1 MQSVVH
7 LYIQSQRFK
16 VQLILQETG
25 GIMATAVTHSAIRA
39 SRVLIASSN
48 EAFRR
53 QWIESPEY
61 SAADMEE
68 AAGGADALAKLE
80 SANWG
85 EVLLDRRLHDLDVN
99 EVLQIIQARH
109 PSLLVRLVDSD
120 GRANFHTEVR
130 GDACAHALEGAA
142 QPALADRF
150 ELVEPLADLSGS
162 AQDVIPDEDDSFASF
177 ETTIESTV
185 PERPLRV
192 APLPGMM
199 GDGPGLEEIYRLAR
213 LVGPR
218 QTTVL
223 ITGETGTGKELVARG
238 IHQISSRSKN
248 PFVVV
253 NCAAIPEQLLEA
265 ELFGHARGAFTGAVQ
280 SRLGRIHVAQGGTLF
295 LDEVGELPL
304 SMQAKL
310 LRFLQDG
317 EVQRL
322 GSSDVFRVD
331 VRVISAT
338 NVNLLRSVQEKLFRQ
353 DLYYRLAVFPLD
365 LPPLRQRREDIVP
378 LAEHFLDALTAQAGV
393 PAKNLS
399 LAAASALSQYAWP
412 GNVRE
417 LQHAIERAFI
427 LASDERVL
435 RASHFHVFESL
446 PPLIEI

>member
-1 MQSVVH
+1 MPTA
-7 LYIQSQRFK
+7 
-16 VQLILQETG
+16 ETRP
-25 GIMATAVTHSAIRA
+25 AIRN

-48 EAFRR
+48 ESFRR
-53 QWIESPEY
+53 LWFGKPEY
-61 SAADMEE
+61 ETAELEE
-68 AAGGADALAKLE
+68 ASGGADALAKLE
-80 SANWG
+80 SESWA
-85 EVLLDRRLHDLDVN
+85 EVLLDRHLHDLDAD
-99 EVLQIIQARH
+99 EVLQIIRGRH
-109 PSLLVRLVDSD
+109 PDIVVRLVDSD
-120 GRANFHTEVR
+120 LESPPTAGASETLFLTPPVPRASAPDLGE
-130 GDACAHALEGAA
+130 D
-142 QPALADRF
+142 
-150 ELVEPLADLSGS
+150 EPLLDGAISVTDRKRFADKKNT
-162 AQDVIPDEDDSFASF
+162 AVE
-177 ETTIESTV
+177 
-185 PERPLRV
+185 
-192 APLPGMM
+192 PLPGMM
-199 GDGPGLEEIYRLAR
+199 GDGPGLEQIYRQAR
-213 LVGPR
+213 LVSPR

-238 IHQISSRSKN
+238 IHQISPRARS

-338 NVNLLRSVQEKLFRQ
+338 NIDLLRSVHQKLFRQ
-353 DLYYRLAVFPLD
+353 DLYYRLAVFPIE
-365 LPPLRQRREDIVP
+365 LPSLRQRREDILP
-378 LAEHFLDALTAQAGV
+378 LAAHFLERLCEQAEY
-393 PAKNLS
+393 PSKEIS
-399 LAAASALSQYAWP
+399 PAAAAVLWQYAWP

-427 LASDERVL
+427 LAGDDRQL
-435 RASHFHVFESL
+435 RPAHFNLSESAF
-446 PPLIEI
+446 

>member
-1 MQSVVH
+1 
-7 LYIQSQRFK
+7 
-16 VQLILQETG
+16 
-25 GIMATAVTHSAIRA
+25 MATAGTQSAIRN
-39 SRVLIASSN
+39 SRVLVASSN
-48 EAFRR
+48 ESFRR
-53 QWIESPEY
+53 LWAGKPGYETAE
-61 SAADMEE
+61 MEE

-80 SANWG
+80 SENWG
-85 EVLLDRRLHDLDVN
+85 EVLLDRHLHDLDAD
-99 EVLQIIQARH
+99 EVLQLIHARH
-109 PSLLVRLVDSD
+109 PHLLVRVVDSEPAAGQVPD
-120 GRANFHTEVR
+120 SGGMARIAPAIPFIAEPEFVRDKSLRGAPAFPPDLDREV
-130 GDACAHALEGAA
+130 EKIPP
-142 QPALADRF
+142 PAL
-150 ELVEPLADLSGS
+150 
-162 AQDVIPDEDDSFASF
+162 
-177 ETTIESTV
+177 
-185 PERPLRV
+185 
-192 APLPGMM
+192 PLPGMM
-199 GDGPGLEEIYRLAR
+199 GDGPGLEQIYRLAR

-238 IHQISSRSKN
+238 IHQISPRAKS

-338 NVNLLRSVQEKLFRQ
+338 NIDLLRSVHEKQFRQ
-353 DLYYRLAVFPLD
+353 DLYYRLAVFPIE

-378 LAEHFLDALTAQAGV
+378 LATHFLDRLCEQTEY
-393 PAKNLS
+393 PPKEIS
-399 LAAASALSQYAWP
+399 PSAIAHLRQYSWP

-417 LQHAIERAFI
+417 LEHAIERAFI
-427 LASDERVL
+427 LAGDDPQL
-435 RASHFHVFESL
+435 RPAHFNLTE
-446 PPLIEI
+446 PPSSVREI

>member
-1 MQSVVH
+1 
-7 LYIQSQRFK
+7 
-16 VQLILQETG
+16 
-25 GIMATAVTHSAIRA
+25 
-39 SRVLIASSN
+39 
-48 EAFRR
+48 
-53 QWIESPEY
+53 
-61 SAADMEE
+61 MEE

-80 SANWG
+80 SENWG
-85 EVLLDRRLHDLDVN
+85 EVLLDRHLHDLDAD
-99 EVLQIIQARH
+99 EVLQLIRARH
-109 PSLLVRLVDSD
+109 PHLLVRVVDSKPAAAQD
-120 GRANFHTEVR
+120 PDSGEASSIAAANAFAAEPESVR
-130 GDACAHALEGAA
+130 GELLCGPAA
-142 QPALADRF
+142 VLSQDRKK
-150 ELVEPLADLSGS
+150 EVAK
-162 AQDVIPDEDDSFASF
+162 
-177 ETTIESTV
+177 TTPPIE
-185 PERPLRV
+185 
-192 APLPGMM
+192 PLPGMM
-199 GDGPGLEEIYRLAR
+199 GNGPGLEQIYRLAR
-213 LVGPR
+213 LVSPR

-238 IHQISSRSKN
+238 IHQISPRAKS

-338 NVNLLRSVQEKLFRQ
+338 NIDLLRSVHEKQFRQ
-353 DLYYRLAVFPLD
+353 DLYYRLAVFPIE

-378 LAEHFLDALTAQAGV
+378 LAAHFLERLCEQTEY
-393 PAKNLS
+393 PAKEIS
-399 LAAASALSQYAWP
+399 PSAVAYLRQYSWP

-417 LQHAIERAFI
+417 LEHAIERAFI
-427 LASDERVL
+427 LAGDDRQL
-435 RASHFHVFESL
+435 RPAHFNLSEAVSSVR
-446 PPLIEI
+446 EI

>member
-1 MQSVVH
+1 
-7 LYIQSQRFK
+7 
-16 VQLILQETG
+16 
-25 GIMATAVTHSAIRA
+25 MATAETNLGTRN
-39 SRVLIASSN
+39 SRVLVASSN
-48 EAFRR
+48 ESFRKL
-53 QWIESPEY
+53 WVGKAEY
-61 SAADMEE
+61 ETADMEV

-80 SANWG
+80 SENWG
-85 EVLLDRRLHDLDVN
+85 EVLLDRHLHDLDVN
-99 EVLQIIQARH
+99 EVLQIIRGRH
-109 PSLLVRLVDSD
+109 PHLLVRVVDSD
-120 GRANFHTEVR
+120 LAASEIGEAVQEEARILAPVASPGEPDRGRDEPY
-130 GDACAHALEGAA
+130 GDAVETAEERKRGLGK
-142 QPALADRF
+142 PALR
-150 ELVEPLADLSGS
+150 VE
-162 AQDVIPDEDDSFASF
+162 
-177 ETTIESTV
+177 
-185 PERPLRV
+185 
-192 APLPGMM
+192 PLPGMM
-199 GDGPGLEEIYRLAR
+199 GDGPGLEQIYRLAR
-213 LVGPR
+213 LVSPR

-238 IHQISSRSKN
+238 IHQISPRAKC

-338 NVNLLRSVQEKLFRQ
+338 NIDLLRSVQQKLFRQ
-353 DLYYRLAVFPLD
+353 DLYYRLAVFPIE

-378 LAEHFLDALTAQAGV
+378 LAAHFLDSLSEQTEY
-393 PAKNLS
+393 PSKEIS
-399 LAAASALSQYAWP
+399 LAAVSILRQYSWP

-417 LQHAIERAFI
+417 LEHAIERAFI
-427 LASDERVL
+427 LAGDDRQL
-435 RASHFHVFESL
+435 RPSHFNLSETA
-446 PPLIEI
+446 PPVREI